1 MKSLRDYI
9 AETEDWIDDPAQ
21 GDEFD
26 IELAPDSLLETHVVD
41 ITEDGIILEADEP
54 AMALL
59 EQHGLLGER
68 IGTYG
73 AVGYGGMGQTFFEK
87 EQEIAE
93 HGGGIGPKAHW
104 QSMMEEDDL
113 AIPGTQGMDDAQRH
127 AAIMKHYPEAKRVGS
142 TPGVYATKSGR
153 LISGIQG
160 VRHLKNEEIEE
171 GAIKELD
178 IQIQDYKSMTPQQ
191 FQSAYGMK
199 KADWAMKHGDLL
211 QKHGLQTDWT
221 GKSGFDFV
229 REASRILEL
238 AGVADHR
245 YDKADDVY
253 HEDQSAAIVA
263 KKELDMDAALDLG
276 MKEEAEDMDESALQA
291 YLGRKKYGEEG
302 MKALQQAGRE
312 GASKEKMARIRAQH
326 DKMAEAE
333 MDEAKYQGREVP
345 LGKPMK
351 GDVKKSKVYV
361 RGPKGNVVKVNFG
374 DKSMRIKKSNP
385 KRRKSF
391 RARHNCANP
400 GPRHKAR
407 YWSCRA
413 W

>member
-9 AETEDWIDDPAQ
+9 AETETWIDDPAQ
-21 GDEFD
+21 GDQFD

-87 EQEIAE
+87 DQEIAE

-104 QSMMEEDDL
+104 QSLMQEQ
-113 AIPGTQGMDDAQRH
+113 P
-127 AAIMKHYPEAKRVGS
+127 V
-142 TPGVYATKSGR
+142 
-153 LISGIQG
+153 
-160 VRHLKNEEIEE
+160 EE
-171 GAIKELD
+171 GAMKELD
-178 IQIQDYKSMTPQQ
+178 IQIQDYKTMTPQQ
-191 FQSAYGMK
+191 FLAAYGMK

-263 KKELDMDAALDLG
+263 KKEMDMDAALDLG
-276 MKEEAEDMDESALQA
+276 MKEQREDVDCYEEDEV
-291 YLGRKKYGEEG
+291 
-302 MKALQQAGRE
+302 
-312 GASKEKMARIRAQH
+312 
-326 DKMAEAE
+326 
-333 MDEAKYQGREVP
+333 DEAKYQGREVP

-361 RGPKGNVVKVNFG
+361 RGPKGNVV
-374 DKSMRIKKSNP
+374 
-385 KRRKSF
+385 
-391 RARHNCANP
+391 
-400 GPRHKAR
+400 
-407 YWSCRA
+407 
-413 W
+413 